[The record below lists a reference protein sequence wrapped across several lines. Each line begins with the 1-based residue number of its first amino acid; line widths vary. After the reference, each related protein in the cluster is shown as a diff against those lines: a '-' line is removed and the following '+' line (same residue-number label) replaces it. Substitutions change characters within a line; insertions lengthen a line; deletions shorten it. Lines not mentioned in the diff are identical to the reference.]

1 MDQPRSLTISRRGV
15 ASLIGG
21 GLAAPFVLK
30 GSVFA
35 QGEVAA
41 APRVVELFTSQG
53 CSSCPPADALMLEL
67 AEAKAG
73 ILPLTFAVEV
83 WDYLGWRDTLA
94 KPLFTA
100 RQKAYAATIAE
111 SRVYTPQAI
120 INGRAHCVG
129 SDRARLENLARDT
142 GEAGQAS
149 LAITPQGAD
158 QWRVEAS
165 GTADMRVFVLPVAA
179 RKTVPIGR
187 GENSGRTITYAN
199 VVRGIED
206 RGVLGGAA
214 PTHFTLLR
222 DDLERQDADCA
233 AVLVQAGSINAPG
246 AVFAAGFIKMADG
259 RA

>member
-1 MDQPRSLTISRRGV
+1 ML
-15 ASLIGG
+15 
-21 GLAAPFVLK
+21 
-30 GSVFA
+30 
-35 QGEVAA
+35 
-41 APRVVELFTSQG
+41 VELFTSQG

-67 AEAKAG
+67 ATRSDL
-73 ILPLTFAVEV
+73 LPLTFAVEV

-100 RQKAYAATIAE
+100 RQKAYAAMVANN
-111 SRVYTPQAI
+111 RLYTPQAI

-129 SDRARLENLARDT
+129 SDRAKLEKLAKNT
-142 GEAGQAS
+142 AEAGRA
-149 LAITPQGAD
+149 AIIITPQGAD
-158 QWRVEAS
+158 QWLVEATGS
-165 GTADMRVFVLPVAA
+165 ADARVFVLPVSA

-206 RGVLGGAA
+206 RGSLSSAKPVSFMLK
-214 PTHFTLLR
+214 R
-222 DDLERQDADCA
+222 VDLASQGADCA

-246 AVFAAGFIKMADG
+246 AVFAAGFVNGASG

>member
-1 MDQPRSLTISRRGV
+1 ML
-15 ASLIGG
+15 
-21 GLAAPFVLK
+21 
-30 GSVFA
+30 
-35 QGEVAA
+35 
-41 APRVVELFTSQG
+41 VELFTSQG

-67 AEAKAG
+67 ATRPDL
-73 ILPLTFAVEV
+73 LPLTFAVEV

-100 RQKAYAATIAE
+100 RQKAYAAMVANN
-111 SRVYTPQAI
+111 RLYTPQAI

-129 SDRARLENLARDT
+129 SDRAKLEKLAKSTAEPGRAAIT
-142 GEAGQAS
+142 
-149 LAITPQGAD
+149 ITPQGAD
-158 QWRVEAS
+158 QWLIEAAGS
-165 GTADMRVFVLPVAA
+165 ADARVFMLPVSS

-206 RGVLGGAA
+206 RGALSTAKPVSFILKRA
-214 PTHFTLLR
+214 
-222 DDLERQDADCA
+222 DLASQGADCA

-246 AVFAAGFIKMADG
+246 AVFAAGFVNGLGG